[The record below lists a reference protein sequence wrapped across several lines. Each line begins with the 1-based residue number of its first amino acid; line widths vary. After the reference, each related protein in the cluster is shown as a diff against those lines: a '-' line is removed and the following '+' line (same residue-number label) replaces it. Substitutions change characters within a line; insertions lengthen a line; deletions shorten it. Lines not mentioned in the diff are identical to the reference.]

1 MLPEDVFGVPL
12 SGRPRKIST
21 PSGPAASEPPSVTEA
36 DESTPPATT
45 DAPRVPPVRG
55 SPLRIPRPLGRIVSW
70 DADAVRRLHHA
81 IALHALSRSLTVS
94 PSDRDYAT
102 LFELA
107 APSAARRVYARTG
120 GQTSEVRY
128 EFEWVDPPAPPLEAE
143 WLARLLLRSVTA
155 TSVSETTKRV
165 KARGPQQL
173 FLDAPLAIFGFVS
186 DMTEDGVCLR
196 SRRGAATVRLIGI
209 DSNACLPTIST
220 SSPVFALGTLSSID
234 PALTLQTAILAV

>member
-1 MLPEDVFGVPL
+1 
-12 SGRPRKIST
+12 
-21 PSGPAASEPPSVTEA
+21 
-36 DESTPPATT
+36 
-45 DAPRVPPVRG
+45 
-55 SPLRIPRPLGRIVSW
+55 
-70 DADAVRRLHHA
+70 
-81 IALHALSRSLTVS
+81 
-94 PSDRDYAT
+94 
-102 LFELA
+102 
-107 APSAARRVYARTG
+107 
-120 GQTSEVRY
+120 
-128 EFEWVDPPAPPLEAE
+128 
-143 WLARLLLRSVTA
+143 
-155 TSVSETTKRV
+155 V